1 METVTGFT
9 PSVQNLESPGC
20 FLDAGDTLMPPLQ
33 KTCCEMAPVK
43 IMALLEFKRVACKN
57 LP

>member
-1 METVTGFT
+1 METVAGFS

-20 FLDAGDTLMPPLQ
+20 FRATGDTLMPPPQ

-43 IMALLEFKRVACKN
+43 IMASLEFKRVAPKN